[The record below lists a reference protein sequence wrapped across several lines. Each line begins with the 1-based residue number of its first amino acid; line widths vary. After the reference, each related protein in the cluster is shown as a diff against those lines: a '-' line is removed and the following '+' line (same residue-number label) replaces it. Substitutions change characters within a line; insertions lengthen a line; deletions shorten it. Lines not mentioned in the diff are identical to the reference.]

1 MSSNGET
8 KPKLQYSKGST
19 TLYMT
24 TFCSAQELCLKF
36 LDFDFFLKIS
46 KYLGWRNDLNQSCST
61 KKDLK
66 LSRSNIF
73 HLN

>member
-24 TFCSAQELCLKF
+24 TFCSAQELCLRF
-36 LDFDFFLKIS
+36 LDFEFFLIFIS
-46 KYLGWRNDLNQSCST
+46 KYLGWRNDLNQSCSAGRYMHFLV
-61 KKDLK
+61 DDFF
-66 LSRSNIF
+66 I
-73 HLN
+73 

>member
-36 LDFDFFLKIS
+36 LDFEIYFLIVFKSIS
-46 KYLGWRNDLNQSCST
+46 DGET
-61 KKDLK
+61 T
-66 LSRSNIF
+66 
-73 HLN
+73 

>member
-36 LDFDFFLKIS
+36 LDFEIFFLIFFQSIS
-46 KYLGWRNDLNQSCST
+46 DGEMT
-61 KKDLK
+61 
-66 LSRSNIF
+66 
-73 HLN
+73 

>member
-24 TFCSAQELCLKF
+24 TFCSAQELCLKI
-36 LDFDFFLKIS
+36 LDFEIYFFKKNS
-46 KYLGWRNDLNQSCST
+46 KYLGWRNDLNQSCSARRYM
-61 KKDLK
+61 DFLVD
-66 LSRSNIF
+66 NFFI
-73 HLN
+73 

>member
-36 LDFDFFLKIS
+36 LDFEIYFFKKNS
-46 KYLGWRNDLNQSCST
+46 KYLGWRNDLNQSCSAGRYMHFLV
-61 KKDLK
+61 D
-66 LSRSNIF
+66 NFFI
-73 HLN
+73 

>member
-36 LDFDFFLKIS
+36 LDFDFFFKNS
-46 KYLGWRNDLNQSCST
+46 KYLGWRNDLNQSCSAGRYMHFLV
-61 KKDLK
+61 D
-66 LSRSNIF
+66 NFFI
-73 HLN
+73 

>member
-24 TFCSAQELCLKF
+24 TFCSAWELCLKF
-36 LDFDFFLKIS
+36 VDFEKKNLK
-46 KYLGWRNDLNQSCST
+46 KYFKVSRME
-61 KKDLK
+61 KRPKPK
-66 LSRSNIF
+66 L
-73 HLN
+73 